1 MTLVTQIDEL
11 DLPAWSPGVDVE
23 ISTDRD
29 RIDTDFVHGFLGGE
43 TEWGAGL
50 PRGILERSIHNS
62 LVVGAYQ
69 RDGSQVGFA
78 RAITDYGTFAHIADV
93 YVLPDW
99 RGRGVGKRL
108 IEAIL
113 AHPGLQGL
121 RRWSLATRDGQ
132 GLYARYG
139 FTPLAE
145 PHMFMELC
153 PERSPEVSQA

>member
-1 MTLVTQIDEL
+1 VLTEL
-11 DLPAWSPGVDVE
+11 DRVSAPAWTPGADIE

-29 RIDTDFVHGFLGGE
+29 RIDTDLVHGFLSGH
-43 TEWGAGL
+43 TDWASGL
-50 PRGILERSIHNS
+50 PRGTLERSIHNS

-69 RDGSQVGFA
+69 RDGSQIGFA
-78 RAITDYGTFAHIADV
+78 RAITDYATFAHIADV
-93 YVLPDW
+93 FVLPEW
-99 RGRGVGKRL
+99 RGRGIGKRL

-121 RRWSLATRDGQ
+121 RRWSLATRDRH

-145 PHMFMELC
+145 PDIFMERC
-153 PERSPEVSQA
+153 PEPLDGSGEV

>member
-1 MTLVTQIDEL
+1 MTLLTPIEQLEI
-11 DLPAWSPGVDVE
+11 PAWSPGVDVE

-29 RIDTDFVHGFLGGE
+29 RIDTDFVHGFLSGE

-69 RDGSQVGFA
+69 RDGSQIGFA

-93 YVLPDW
+93 YVLPEW
-99 RGRGVGKRL
+99 RRRGIGKRL

-113 AHPGLQGL
+113 ANPALKGL
-121 RRWSLATRDGQ
+121 RRWSLATR
-132 GLYARYG
+132 
-139 FTPLAE
+139 
-145 PHMFMELC
+145 
-153 PERSPEVSQA
+153 ER